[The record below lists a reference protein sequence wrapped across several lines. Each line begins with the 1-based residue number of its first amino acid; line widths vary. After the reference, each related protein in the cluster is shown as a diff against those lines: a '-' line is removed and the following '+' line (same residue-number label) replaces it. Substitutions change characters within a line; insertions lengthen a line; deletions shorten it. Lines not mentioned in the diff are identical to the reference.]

1 MMNLRELV
9 KEWNSKDL
17 SEEDILRYEYD
28 QYLSEFEGLIR
39 HRVNK
44 PKKTRNENQDPEFQ

>member
-39 HRVNK
+39 HKTR
-44 PKKTRNENQDPEFQ
+44 PKKTRNEHQDSEFK